1 VNLLKYF
8 GTDGI
13 RGKAYDFITPE
24 LARRVGRS
32 LYQFKEDNQRII
44 VARDTRISGK
54 MIVDEIIEGALE
66 AGINVCDIGVYATPI
81 LAYASVKSD
90 CFGIMITASHN
101 PYYDNGIKI
110 FDRGEKSTQALEEKV
125 EFAIDNDIDL
135 SQVKRGK
142 MIKFPGLLDEYFD
155 LYENFSINQN
165 LKIGLDLANG
175 ATTTSALKVL
185 PKFVSSYQVIGCQ
198 PDGLNINKECGST
211 HLDKLRELVLNN
223 NLDLGIAFDGD
234 GDRVLV
240 VDKDG
245 EIIDG
250 DMLIFIFAKYL
261 KDINKLNNDV
271 VVLSKMSN
279 IGIIKALEALNIRV
293 IQTDVG
299 DKYIFRALAS
309 ENGVLGG
316 ENSGHIINKTLLKS
330 GDGVLNAY
338 FLLKVLN
345 HYQTNL
351 TALKKEVTYYP
362 DKLINIK
369 NIEKAVVN
377 DSDIIKKVDFYRKKL
392 GSDGKILVRASG
404 TEPLVRVSVSA
415 KTEELVDEIINDL
428 VAKIKEKGKGV

>member
-1 VNLLKYF
+1 MKYF

-32 LYQFKEDNQRII
+32 LYQFKEENQTII

-110 FDRGEKSTQALEEKV
+110 FDRGEKSTQSLEEKV
-125 EFAIDNDIDL
+125 EFVIDNEIDL
-135 SQVKRGK
+135 SGVKRGE
-142 MIKFPGLLDEYFD
+142 MISLPGLLDDYFE
-155 LYENFSINQN
+155 LYETFPVNQK
-165 LKIGLDLANG
+165 LQVGLDLANG

-185 PKFVSSYQVIGCQ
+185 PKFVGSYQVIGCQ

-211 HLDKLRELVLNN
+211 HLDKLKELVLDN

-240 VDKDG
+240 IDKDG

-250 DMLIFIFAKYL
+250 DMLIYVFAKYL

-279 IGIIKALEALNIRV
+279 IGIIKALEALNIKV

-338 FLLKVLN
+338 FLLKILN
-345 HYQTNL
+345 HYQKDL
-351 TALKKEVTYYP
+351 TTLKSE
-362 DKLINIK
+362 
-369 NIEKAVVN
+369 
-377 DSDIIKKVDFYRKKL
+377 
-392 GSDGKILVRASG
+392 
-404 TEPLVRVSVSA
+404 
-415 KTEELVDEIINDL
+415 
-428 VAKIKEKGKGV
+428 

>member
-1 VNLLKYF
+1 
-8 GTDGI
+8 
-13 RGKAYDFITPE
+13 
-24 LARRVGRS
+24 
-32 LYQFKEDNQRII
+32 
-44 VARDTRISGK
+44 
-54 MIVDEIIEGALE
+54 
-66 AGINVCDIGVYATPI
+66 
-81 LAYASVKSD
+81 
-90 CFGIMITASHN
+90 
-101 PYYDNGIKI
+101 
-110 FDRGEKSTQALEEKV
+110 
-125 EFAIDNDIDL
+125 
-135 SQVKRGK
+135 
-142 MIKFPGLLDEYFD
+142 
-155 LYENFSINQN
+155 
-165 LKIGLDLANG
+165 
-175 ATTTSALKVL
+175 
-185 PKFVSSYQVIGCQ
+185 
-198 PDGLNINKECGST
+198 
-211 HLDKLRELVLNN
+211 
-223 NLDLGIAFDGD
+223 
-234 GDRVLV
+234 
-240 VDKDG
+240 
-245 EIIDG
+245 
-250 DMLIFIFAKYL
+250 
-261 KDINKLNNDV
+261 
-271 VVLSKMSN
+271 MSN

>member
-1 VNLLKYF
+1 LKYF

-32 LYQFKEDNQRII
+32 LYQFKEVNQTII

-66 AGINVCDIGVYATPI
+66 AGINVCDIGVYTTPI
-81 LAYASVKSD
+81 LAYASLKSD

-110 FDRGEKSTQALEEKV
+110 FDRGEKSNQALEEKV
-125 EFAIDNDIDL
+125 EFVIDNDIDL
-135 SQVKRGK
+135 SGVPKGE
-142 MIKFPGLLDEYFD
+142 MIKITGLLDDYFN
-155 LYENFSINQN
+155 LYENFTINQN
-165 LKIGLDLANG
+165 LQVGFDLANG
-175 ATTTSALKVL
+175 ATTASALKVL
-185 PKFVSSYQVIGCQ
+185 PKYVSSYKVIGNE

-211 HLDKLRELVLNN
+211 HLDKLKELVISN

-250 DMLIFIFAKYL
+250 DMLIYIFAKYL
-261 KDINKLNNDV
+261 KAINKLNNDV

-279 IGIIKALEALNIRV
+279 IGIIKALESLDIRV

-338 FLLKVLN
+338 FLIKVLN
-345 HYQTNL
+345 HYQTTLN
-351 TALKKEVTYYP
+351 ALKKEVTYYP
-362 DKLINIK
+362 DKLVNIK
-369 NIEKAVVN
+369 NIDKTVVN
-377 DSDIIKKVDFYRKKL
+377 DSEIVERVDFYRNKL
-392 GSDGKILVRASG
+392 GSEGKILVRASG

-415 KTEELVDEIINDL
+415 KTEELVEDIINDL
-428 VAKIKEKGKGV
+428 VEKIKEKGKGV

>member
-1 VNLLKYF
+1 MKYF

-13 RGKAYDFITPE
+13 RGKAFEFITPE
-24 LARRVGRS
+24 LARKVGRS
-32 LYQFKEDNQRII
+32 LYQFRNDNKQII
-44 VARDTRISGK
+44 VARDTRVSGK
-54 MIVDEIIEGALE
+54 MIVDEIVKGALE

-81 LAYASVKSD
+81 LAYASLKND

-110 FDRGEKSTQALEEKV
+110 FNRGEKSRQTLEEKV
-125 EFAIDNDIDL
+125 EFVIDNDIDL
-135 SQVKRGK
+135 SGVNPGK
-142 MIKFPGLLDEYFD
+142 MIEIKGILDDYFA
-155 LYENFSINQN
+155 LYENFDLHQPLNIA
-165 LKIGLDLANG
+165 LDLANG

-185 PKFVSSYQVIGCQ
+185 PKFVKSYKVIGNE
-198 PDGLNINKECGST
+198 PDGLNINQECGST
-211 HLDKLRELVLNN
+211 HLENLRAMVLDNK
-223 NLDLGIAFDGD
+223 LDLGIAFDGD

-240 VDKDG
+240 IDRDG
-245 EIIDG
+245 EVIDG

-261 KDINKLNNDV
+261 KTINKLNNDV

-279 IGIIKALEALNIRV
+279 IGIIKALESLGVRV

-299 DKYIFRALAS
+299 DKYIFRALAK

-345 HYQTNL
+345 HYQVKL
-351 TALKKEVTYYP
+351 EVLKKEVVYYP
-362 DKLINIK
+362 DKLINIR
-369 NIEKAVVN
+369 NIDKSIVN
-377 DSDIIKKVDFYRKKL
+377 DSKIIELVDFYKNKL
-392 GSDGKILVRASG
+392 GNDGKILVRASG

-415 KTEELVDEIINDL
+415 RTQELVDEIINDL
-428 VAKIKEKGKGV
+428 VEKIKTKGKGV